1 MRRRSKLVIQDLHY
15 DPVERPTSAMRRKE
29 YLDTMCFDYTSQR
42 AVTATDEAHNAGVS
56 STYQGN
62 HNQNKSQTSQT
73 EESSRCRTGIEGEMS
88 DCIAG
93 VWESGV

>member
-42 AVTATDEAHNAGVS
+42 AVTATDEAAQRRRFE
-56 STYQGN
+56 YL
-62 HNQNKSQTSQT
+62 
-73 EESSRCRTGIEGEMS
+73 
-88 DCIAG
+88 
-93 VWESGV
+93 SGKPQSK